1 MTPVSVLYF
10 CIMKN
15 KTLTILGDLFG
26 MAVSLL
32 YVVYISVLLILGVG
46 VLWMNLVILILTVLY
61 LGFFVVKIFYLNSRT
76 SRVGKPAKKIFKYTK
91 YFVRLINA
99 AIIVISFIN
108 LGSVDRGDILKI
120 ISIIFLLIMLVISIT
135 IDIAVFLIKRKL
147 RQRKERKADNGVT

>member
-1 MTPVSVLYF
+1 
-10 CIMKN
+10 MKN